1 MLIEKVEL
9 KKLIFNNG
17 NSFMAKF
24 MARQWQN
31 NLSFKYRPIQCKR
44 KSSRS
49 ALILTSHKEYL
60 STIQHSSVQFNI
72 ARTVL

>member
-44 KSSRS
+44 KLSRS
-49 ALILTSHKEYL
+49 ALILTSH
-60 STIQHSSVQFNI
+60 
-72 ARTVL
+72 